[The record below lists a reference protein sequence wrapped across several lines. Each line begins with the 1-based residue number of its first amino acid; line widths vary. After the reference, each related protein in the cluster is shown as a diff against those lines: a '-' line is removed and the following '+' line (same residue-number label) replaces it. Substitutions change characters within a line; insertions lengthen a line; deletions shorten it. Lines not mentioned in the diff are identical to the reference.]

1 MPRLNRVSRCL
12 ATLALIAATTTP
24 AAVAQHAG
32 GWVRAW
38 TASPLPPPPDKVV
51 TIENATLRATVRTG
65 AAGPA
70 LRLRLSNEH
79 GSDVVR
85 VNAATIRG
93 PGGTFVPVTFGG
105 KREARIEIGAPLVSD
120 PVRLPVKAFELVDVS
135 LFVKDKTPLSTA
147 HQAGGAPTIISA
159 PGDFTNAAQFTE
171 AQRSTF
177 RPLIAGLDVQ
187 SPAQRPIIVA
197 FGDSITDNTGCAND
211 APVIC
216 RWGDALARRFA
227 AAGRPEVVITQAIG
241 GNRLLAPG
249 AGPSALMRF
258 DRDVLSVPG
267 VTHVAILEGINDIG
281 TIALAKPGEPLVTAD
296 QLIGAFKQLIAR
308 AHEHAIKVVG
318 FTILPYQGSGRYTD
332 AGEAVRVA
340 VNRWIMTGGGFD
352 AVFDLEKT
360 VADPANPKRL
370 ATPLQFGDDLHPND
384 AGETKMAEA
393 IPLSLF
399 R

>member
-1 MPRLNRVSRCL
+1 MAS
-12 ATLALIAATTTP
+12 
-24 AAVAQHAG
+24 AQTG
-32 GWVRAW
+32 GHWVRAW
-38 TASPLPPPPDKVV
+38 TASPLPSPPDKIV
-51 TIENATLRATVRTG
+51 TIENATLRATVRVG
-65 AAGPA
+65 AAGSS

-79 GSDVVR
+79 GSEVVR
-85 VNAATIRG
+85 IDAATIRG
-93 PGGTFVPVTFGG
+93 PDGAFVPVTFAG

-135 LFVKDKTPLSTA
+135 LFVKNRTALTTA
-147 HQAGGAPTIISA
+147 HQAGGTPTLISQA
-159 PGDFTNAAQFTE
+159 GDFTRAARFTE

-187 SPAQRPIIVA
+187 SARPRPIIVA
-197 FGDSITDNTGCAND
+197 YGDSITDNNDCAND
-211 APVIC
+211 APLIC
-216 RWGDALARRFA
+216 RWGDALGRRFA

-281 TIALAKPGEPLVTAD
+281 TIALAKPSEPLVTAE
-296 QLIGAFKQLIAR
+296 QLIGAFRQLIVR
-308 AHEHAIKVVG
+308 AHEHGIKVVG
-318 FTILPYQGSGRYTD
+318 FTILPYRCSGRYTE
-332 AGEAVRVA
+332 ASEAVRVA
-340 VNRWIMTGGGFD
+340 VNRWIMTGGAFD
-352 AVFDLEKT
+352 AIFDLEKT
-360 VADPANPKRL
+360 VADPADPKRL
-370 ATPLQFGDDLHPND
+370 ARALQFGDDLHPND